1 MDAGTRVQ
9 SFSSLCAPAS
19 RTLWDATAL
28 SWPLGA
34 PAGHSD
40 FSPSVTLREAFPGS
54 PRQDLACA
62 PRSCLRALCEPFL
75 LIQSHQCG
83 HHPPPRLPLT
93 WELLDDTVSGLFT
106 FIHELGPEHRL
117 DKYQM
122 KSRQTQVHRKHAK
135 RHVAL
140 TDLVQCLTY
149 SRFSVNIFWYQRSIY
164 SRLRFFQ

>member
-1 MDAGTRVQ
+1 MRVQ
-9 SFSSLCAPAS
+9 SFRSLCAPRLARS
-19 RTLWDATAL
+19 GT
-28 SWPLGA
+28 PLPYPGPWELLLA
-34 PAGHSD
+34 IQTSVPVLPFGK
-40 FSPSVTLREAFPGS
+40 PSLAAPGS
-54 PRQDLACA
+54 RVLPEAA
-62 PRSCLRALCEPFL
+62 SV

-83 HHPPPRLPLT
+83 HHPPPHPPLT

-106 FIHELGPEHRL
+106 FIHELCPEHRP

-149 SRFSVNIFWYQRSIY
+149 SRYSVNIFWYQRSIY